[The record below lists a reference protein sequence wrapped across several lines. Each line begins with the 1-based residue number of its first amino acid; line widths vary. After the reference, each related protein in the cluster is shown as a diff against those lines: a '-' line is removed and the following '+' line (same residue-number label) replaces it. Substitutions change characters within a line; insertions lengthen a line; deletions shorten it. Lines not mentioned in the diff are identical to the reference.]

1 MKHGFFLKTCG
12 ITLLFQLLFVTVSFS
27 QDVTV
32 QGHVTNIFDKPVIGV
47 SVKLQGTT
55 IEVFTDSIGN
65 YQITA
70 PVKGKLVFARRGY
83 ETRKITVKGKTK
95 IDVYLALDL
104 NGSNEPEVNTGF
116 SYVKQSKTTQSSTPV
131 DQKLIKQNKEVDI
144 AQLLQT
150 IPNIKV
156 VYDGSD
162 MKLIIRGMKSFNGD
176 NYALIVLN
184 GSPFYGSL
192 NDLDRNS
199 IESIDVLKDAASL
212 TSYGSRGANGVV
224 LISTKARK

>member
-32 QGHVTNIFDKPVIGV
+32 QGHVTNIFDKSVIGV

>member
-1 MKHGFFLKTCG
+1 MKQRFFFKTCG
-12 ITLLFQLLFVTVSFS
+12 ITLLFQLLFITFSFG
-27 QDVTV
+27 QDLTI
-32 QGHVTNIFDKPVIGV
+32 QGHVTNIFDKSVIGV
-47 SVKLQGTT
+47 SVKLQGTA
-55 IEVFTDSIGN
+55 IETFTDSLGN
-65 YQITA
+65 YQITT
-70 PVKGKLVFARRGY
+70 PVKGKLIFARRGY

-95 IDVYLALDL
+95 IDVSLALDL
-104 NGSNEPEVNTGF
+104 NRSNEPEVNTG
-116 SYVKQSKTTQSSTPV
+116 YGNVKQSETTQSSTAV
-131 DQKLIKQNKEVDI
+131 DKKLLHQNKEVDI

-156 VYDGSD
+156 ISDGGE
-162 MKLIIRGMKSFNGD
+162 MKLVIRGMKSLTGD

-224 LISTKARK
+224 LISTKAKK

>member
-1 MKHGFFLKTCG
+1 MKHGSFFKTCG
-12 ITLLFQLLFVTVSFS
+12 VTLLFHLLFVTVTFS

-32 QGHVTNIFDKPVIGV
+32 QGHVINIFDKSVIGV

-55 IEVFTDSIGN
+55 LEVFTDSIGN
-65 YQITA
+65 YQITV
-70 PVKGKLVFARRGY
+70 PLKGKLIFARRGY
-83 ETRKITVKGKTK
+83 ETRKVAVKGKTK
-95 IDVYLALDL
+95 IDVSLALDL
-104 NGSNEPEVNTGF
+104 NGSNEPEVNTGY

-162 MKLIIRGMKSFNGD
+162 MKLIIRGMKSLNGD

>member
-1 MKHGFFLKTCG
+1 MKHRILLKTCG
-12 ITLLFQLLFVTVSFS
+12 ITLLFQLLFVTSSFS

-32 QGHVTNIFDKPVIGV
+32 QGHVTNIFDKSVIGV

-55 IEVFTDSIGN
+55 IEVLTDSIGN

-83 ETRKITVKGKTK
+83 ETKKIAVKGKTK
-95 IDVYLALDL
+95 IDVSLALDL

-116 SYVKQSKTTQSSTPV
+116 GSVKQSKTPQSSTSV
-131 DQKLIKQNKEVDI
+131 DQKLIKQNTEVDI
-144 AQLLQT
+144 AQLLQSVAGV
-150 IPNIKV
+150 KV
-156 VYDGSD
+156 VYEGSEI
-162 MKLIIRGMKSFNGD
+162 KLIIRGMKSLNGD

-184 GSPFYGSL
+184 GSAFNGSL

-199 IESIDVLKDAASL
+199 IESIEVLKDAASL
-212 TSYGSRGANGVV
+212 TSYGSRGANGIV

>member
-1 MKHGFFLKTCG
+1 MKQRFFFKTCG
-12 ITLLFQLLFVTVSFS
+12 ITLLFQLLFITFSFG
-27 QDVTV
+27 QDLTI
-32 QGHVTNIFDKPVIGV
+32 QGHVTNIFDKSVIGV
-47 SVKLQGTT
+47 SVKLQGTA
-55 IEVFTDSIGN
+55 IETFTDSLGN
-65 YQITA
+65 YQITT
-70 PVKGKLVFARRGY
+70 PVKGKLIFARRGY

-95 IDVYLALDL
+95 IDVSLALDL
-104 NGSNEPEVNTGF
+104 NRSNEPEVNTGY
-116 SYVKQSKTTQSSTPV
+116 SNVKQSETTQSSTAV
-131 DQKLIKQNKEVDI
+131 DKKLLQQNKEVDI

-156 VYDGSD
+156 VYDGGE
-162 MKLIIRGMKSFNGD
+162 MKLVIRGFKSLTGD

-224 LISTKARK
+224 LISTKAKK

>member
-1 MKHGFFLKTCG
+1 MKHGPFFKTCG
-12 ITLLFQLLFVTVSFS
+12 ITLLFQLLFVTVTFS

-32 QGHVTNIFDKPVIGV
+32 QGHVINIFDKSVIGV

-55 IEVFTDSIGN
+55 LEVFTDSIGN
-65 YQITA
+65 YQITV
-70 PVKGKLVFARRGY
+70 PLKGKLIFARRGY
-83 ETRKITVKGKTK
+83 ETRKVAVKGKTK
-95 IDVYLALDL
+95 IDVSLALDL
-104 NGSNEPEVNTGF
+104 NGSNEPEVNTGY

-162 MKLIIRGMKSFNGD
+162 MKLIIRGIKSLNGD

>member
-1 MKHGFFLKTCG
+1 MKQRIFFKTCG
-12 ITLLFQLLFVTVSFS
+12 ITLLFQLLFITFSFG
-27 QDVTV
+27 QDLTI
-32 QGHVTNIFDKPVIGV
+32 QGHVTNIFDKSVIGV
-47 SVKLQGTT
+47 SVKLQGTA
-55 IEVFTDSIGN
+55 IETFTDSLGN

-70 PVKGKLVFARRGY
+70 PVKGKLIFARRGY

-95 IDVYLALDL
+95 IDVSLALDL
-104 NGSNEPEVNTGF
+104 NRSNEPEVNTGY
-116 SYVKQSKTTQSSTPV
+116 STVKQSETTQSSTAV
-131 DQKLIKQNKEVDI
+131 DKKLLQQNKEVDI

-156 VYDGSD
+156 VYDGGE
-162 MKLIIRGMKSFNGD
+162 MKLIIRGMKSLTGD

-224 LISTKARK
+224 LISTKVKK

>member
-32 QGHVTNIFDKPVIGV
+32 QGHVTNIFDKSVIGV

-83 ETRKITVKGKTK
+83 ETRKIAVKGKTK